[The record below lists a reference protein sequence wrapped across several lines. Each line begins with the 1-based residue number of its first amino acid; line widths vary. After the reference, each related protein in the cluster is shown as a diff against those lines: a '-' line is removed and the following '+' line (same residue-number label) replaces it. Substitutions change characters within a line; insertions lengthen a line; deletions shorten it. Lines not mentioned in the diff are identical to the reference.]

1 MQVLGTR
8 QFGGGL
14 AQPAAG
20 LVLGGIDAHEIYAGQ
35 VDVVAVGIHRPV
47 DVERD
52 EVGGVVGVVV
62 HIAPVEGIEHVVGA
76 HARLVL
82 AVVGQAGAREG
93 DAVTEPAGVVVL
105 LVVDILDDIAVAAVV
120 VAPPDIGGVGDGGEF
135 LRGRGHMVGV
145 RAIVGDLVVVTGVGV
160 AVGTTCQFV
169 PLVVGQPVLVAVER
183 DHDDAGFAAATL
195 ALLGVRVGIGIEGV
209 AEYLKV
215 ALPVDIHHTVV
226 EAESDVSAEAAEG
239 NHPVVLARDA
249 LLCLLRHVGCGVALF
264 VLGQLVNELPGRGA
278 VLIDGGD
285 VAAVCHLLL
294 PYDDAY
300 LLGDGVVLVDDV
312 EAERVVARVRLTEDK
327 VALGADE
334 GVGAVRGRHGP
345 LVAVAGELGVEYQG
359 AHTLDGIDLV
369 NAEIYHRDFGL
380 ARNQ

>member
-1 MQVLGTR
+1 MDG
-8 QFGGGL
+8 
-14 AQPAAG
+14 
-20 LVLGGIDAHEIYAGQ
+20 DA
-35 VDVVAVGIHRPV
+35 VVVYRPV
-47 DVERD
+47 NVERD

-82 AVVGQAGAREG
+82 AVVGQAGACEG
-93 DAVTEPAGVVVL
+93 DAVTEPTGVVVL

-120 VAPPDIGGVGDGGEF
+120 VAPMDIGGVGEGGEF

-145 RAIVGDLVVVTGVGV
+145 RTIVGDLVVVLGIGM
-160 AVGTTCQFV
+160 AVCTACQFV

-183 DHDDAGFAAATL
+183 DHDYAGFAAAAL
-195 ALLGVRVGIGIEGV
+195 AFLGVRVGVGIESV
-209 AEYLKV
+209 AEYFEV

-226 EAESDVSAEAAEG
+226 ETESDVPAEAAEG
-239 NHPVVLARDA
+239 NHPVVLAGDA
-249 LLCLLRHVGCGVALF
+249 LLCLLRHVGGGVTLF
-264 VLGQLVNELPGRGA
+264 VLGQLVDELPGRGA

-294 PYDDAY
+294 PHDDAY

-312 EAERVVARVRLTEDK
+312 ETQRVVARVRLTEDE
-327 VALGADE
+327 VALGANE
-334 GVGAVRGRHGP
+334 GVCAVQGGHGP

-369 NAEIYHRDFGL
+369 DAEIHHRDFGL
-380 ARNQ
+380 AGG